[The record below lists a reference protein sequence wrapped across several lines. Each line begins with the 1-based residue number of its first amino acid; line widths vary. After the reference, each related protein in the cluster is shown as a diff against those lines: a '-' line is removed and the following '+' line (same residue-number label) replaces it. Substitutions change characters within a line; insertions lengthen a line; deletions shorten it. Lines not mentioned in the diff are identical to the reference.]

1 MGCGYIELWVY
12 TGLPSLGL
20 WEAGTFAATG
30 RPARVRCG
38 TQARQAVWLAMC
50 VRITAMVQGNH
61 GMVAQARRHLDPCV
75 SFKRSANTSGTYENG
90 ATSRREY
97 REARVLAR
105 IARALARYGRRVR
118 WASLPAEQ
126 RWACGARSRYF
137 YIAAAAAVRTFVT
150 FRLHRVPNYS
160 TEVTVRHVT

>member
-1 MGCGYIELWVY
+1 MCPGCVGRAQAHSASAG
-12 TGLPSLGL
+12 TQRKRRQG
-20 WEAGTFAATG
+20 EAGTFAGATTG

-75 SFKRSANTSGTYENG
+75 SVERSANTSGTYENG

-126 RWACGARSRYF
+126 RGGRRFFCSSRRRAAIMKTLCR
-137 YIAAAAAVRTFVT
+137 YI
-150 FRLHRVPNYS
+150 S
-160 TEVTVRHVT
+160 VTV